1 MFELPLFPLNTV
13 LFPGMPLQ
21 LHIFEERYKR
31 MIQLCLDER
40 QPFGVVLIRHG
51 REALGP
57 LAEPHYVGCTARI
70 LEVESLSEGRMNIVA
85 LGQQRFRVLSLDYEQ
100 PYLVGKVEL
109 YPIEA
114 LDAHSLS
121 EKGRLLHPWVRRYM
135 EILSEASD
143 ADLDPEHLP
152 TDPLVLAYL
161 AAVLLQIPPDQKQ
174 SLLASAQATDLL
186 SNIYDIYR
194 REVALLR
201 QLLSSEKQENTGK
214 ISLN

>member
-31 MIQLCLDER
+31 MIKGCLDNR
-40 QPFGVVLIRHG
+40 RPFGVVLIRHG

-57 LAEPHYVGCTARI
+57 LAEPHAIGCSARI
-70 LEVESLSEGRMNIVA
+70 VEVEPLSEGQMNIVA
-85 LGQQRFRVLSLDYEQ
+85 LGQERFRIVSLDYGQ
-100 PYLVGKVEL
+100 PYLVGKVEP

-114 LDAHSLS
+114 LDAHALA
-121 EKGRLLHPWVRRYM
+121 EKGRRLLPWVRRYM
-135 EILSEASD
+135 EILTEASD
-143 ADLDPEHLP
+143 VNLEPEHLP

-161 AAVLLQIPPDQKQ
+161 AAVLLQIPPAEKQ
-174 SLLASAQATDLL
+174 DLLAAAQASDLL
-186 SNIYDIYR
+186 GTISELYR

-201 QLLSSEKQENTGK
+201 TMLSAGDRENSGRL
-214 ISLN
+214 SLN

>member
-1 MFELPLFPLNTV
+1 
-13 LFPGMPLQ
+13 
-21 LHIFEERYKR
+21 
-31 MIQLCLDER
+31 
-40 QPFGVVLIRHG
+40 
-51 REALGP
+51 
-57 LAEPHYVGCTARI
+57 
-70 LEVESLSEGRMNIVA
+70 
-85 LGQQRFRVLSLDYEQ
+85 
-100 PYLVGKVEL
+100 
-109 YPIEA
+109 
-114 LDAHSLS
+114 
-121 EKGRLLHPWVRRYM
+121 M

-201 QLLSSEKQENTGK
+201 RLLSSEKQENTGK

>member
-1 MFELPLFPLNTV
+1 MDELSLFPLNTV

-201 QLLSSEKQENTGK
+201 RLLSSEKQENTGK